1 MANISVNLQ
10 PLISNLN
17 LPTVIKTAILP
28 NEGQERLFVATQLGE
43 IFYLGDGLVE
53 LFLDISD
60 RVIELGRQTGGY
72 DERGLLGL
80 AFHPDFQY
88 NGLFYI
94 HYSLAGSQGPGAL
107 EGSYRP
113 NPCNLASQSLTWDDR
128 ENRYDHID
136 TVEEW
141 VFENNGGPPS
151 KRRTLLNL
159 RRPFMNH
166 NGVNSLHFCPETG
179 KLILTTGDGGSAY
192 DPFNLSQNLMEIAG
206 KIIEIDVDMEI
217 GFEEPPIV
225 SRFEEIPSTTR
236 EALTLIGRGLR
247 NTTGVI
253 HHFDSGTYIKCLGQV
268 GQDLVESI
276 YSYTYYTTVPVP
288 MLFEEGFADFDLED
302 QGFINLGWRGWEGD
316 LPATIISP
324 CSESDSF
331 MNNQKI
337 LAYYN
342 ETIELSAKRMY
353 PVVSYFHQDP
363 RPDKFQG
370 TAITGVSPYMGN
382 QIPELTNTIVF
393 CDFAK
398 SFSRGPT
405 RGSLGYTF
413 VRPDCH
419 PNDFFEIVPAFDFK
433 AQPAYYVSLG
443 SNMDQTRIFLGVYGS
458 PNVTDPNLGTI
469 FELVP

>member
-159 RRPFMNH
+159 RRPFMKH
-166 NGVNSLHFCPETG
+166 NGVNSLHFSPETG
-179 KLILTTGDGGSAY
+179 KLILTIGDGGS
-192 DPFNLSQNLMEIAG
+192 
-206 KIIEIDVDMEI
+206 
-217 GFEEPPIV
+217 
-225 SRFEEIPSTTR
+225 
-236 EALTLIGRGLR
+236 
-247 NTTGVI
+247 
-253 HHFDSGTYIKCLGQV
+253 
-268 GQDLVESI
+268 
-276 YSYTYYTTVPVP
+276 
-288 MLFEEGFADFDLED
+288 
-302 QGFINLGWRGWEGD
+302 
-316 LPATIISP
+316 
-324 CSESDSF
+324 
-331 MNNQKI
+331 
-337 LAYYN
+337 
-342 ETIELSAKRMY
+342 
-353 PVVSYFHQDP
+353 
-363 RPDKFQG
+363 
-370 TAITGVSPYMGN
+370 
-382 QIPELTNTIVF
+382 
-393 CDFAK
+393 
-398 SFSRGPT
+398 
-405 RGSLGYTF
+405 
-413 VRPDCH
+413 
-419 PNDFFEIVPAFDFK
+419 
-433 AQPAYYVSLG
+433 
-443 SNMDQTRIFLGVYGS
+443 
-458 PNVTDPNLGTI
+458 
-469 FELVP
+469 